1 MARVRAEAAAQGV
14 MEAFARVRRVGLTLP
29 GVEAATRYDGSPRL
43 VLGGCFVAGL
53 AQHQS
58 AEPDTLVVR
67 ADVNGREWLLADAP
81 DTYYLTDY
89 YRKYPLVL
97 VRLSR
102 IDSEALHEVLA
113 ISRRLTL
120 PKTPEAPRRQRG
132 QPNR

>member
-1 MARVRAEAAAQGV
+1 MARVRAKAAAQGV
-14 MEAFARVRRVGLTLP
+14 IEAFARVRRVGLTLP

-43 VLGGCFVAGL
+43 VLGGCFVARL
-53 AQHQS
+53 AQHQA

-67 ADVNGREWLLADAP
+67 ADVNDREWLLADAP

-102 IDSEALHEVLA
+102 IDTQALHEVLA
-113 ISRRLTL
+113 ISRGWTL
-120 PKTPEAPRRQRG
+120 PKPPDARRQRRG

>member
-1 MARVRAEAAAQGV
+1 MARVPAEAAAPG
-14 MEAFARVRRVGLTLP
+14 MMAAFARVRRVGLTLP

-53 AQHQS
+53 AQHES
-58 AEPDTLVVR
+58 AEPGTLVVR
-67 ADVNGREWLLADAP
+67 ADVTEREWLLAHAP

-89 YRKYPLVL
+89 SRKYPRVL

-102 IDSEALHEVLA
+102 IDSAALHEVLA

-120 PKTPEAPRRQRG
+120 PKTADAR
-132 QPNR
+132 

>member
-1 MARVRAEAAAQGV
+1 
-14 MEAFARVRRVGLTLP
+14 MEPFARVRQIGLRLP
-29 GVEAATRYDGSPRL
+29 GVEATTRYDGSPRL

-53 AQHQS
+53 AQHES

-67 ADVNGREWLLADAP
+67 ADLAEREWLLADAP

-120 PKTPEAPRRQRG
+120 PKTSGARRRRRD
-132 QPNR
+132 QPGR